1 MNSNDTPHDME
12 RTVLCVSARPDEM
25 LSKFLAACGWQVVHA
40 KTTAIAERMVERD
53 NIKVGLIE
61 LPEDCSTQYL
71 SALEGCMRRGEA
83 NWVAQIAPGQSDNE
97 LVSRF
102 ILDYCFDFVTR
113 PCLNERLIFALGH
126 AHGLSNLRKARV
138 APEPSMGRHEM
149 VGQCEAM
156 QQLYRHIDKCAATD
170 APVFVAGESGT
181 GKELTAR
188 AIHVRS
194 SRSAQAFVAINCAA
208 IPPTLLQAEL
218 FGHERGAFTGAVQRK
233 TGRIESAHQ
242 GTLFL
247 DEIGDMPHECQAVLL
262 RFLQEGTIERL
273 GGSNEIKVD
282 VRVISATHVDL
293 EKAVEDGRFRSDL
306 YHRLCVLRLVEPPLR
321 ERGGDIKLLAN
332 YALSMYRQD
341 GARKIRGFSSDA
353 VVAMSNYAWPGNVRE
368 LINCVRRAVVMSE
381 GRFITAADLGLP
393 QSSNIPA
400 VTLAEIRSK
409 AEKDAIEQA
418 LQRHGYKLSEAAA
431 ELGVSR
437 ATLYRLMH
445 ANRVNQEG
453 AAGRSSA
460 DAGTPQDDEDSEREL
475 PSLTASNQ

>member
-1 MNSNDTPHDME
+1 
-12 RTVLCVSARPDEM
+12 
-25 LSKFLAACGWQVVHA
+25 
-40 KTTAIAERMVERD
+40 
-53 NIKVGLIE
+53 
-61 LPEDCSTQYL
+61 
-71 SALEGCMRRGEA
+71 
-83 NWVAQIAPGQSDNE
+83 
-97 LVSRF
+97 
-102 ILDYCFDFVTR
+102 
-113 PCLNERLIFALGH
+113 
-126 AHGLSNLRKARV
+126 
-138 APEPSMGRHEM
+138 
-149 VGQCEAM
+149 
-156 QQLYRHIDKCAATD
+156 
-170 APVFVAGESGT
+170 
-181 GKELTAR
+181 LTAR

-273 GGSNEIKVD
+273 GGSSEIKVD

-306 YHRLCVLRLVEPPLR
+306 YHRLCVLRLIEPPLR

-332 YALSMYRQD
+332 YALSMYKQD

-393 QSSNIPA
+393 QSANAPA

-431 ELGVSR
+431 DLGVSR
-437 ATLYRLMH
+437 ATLYRLIH
-445 ANRVNQEG
+445 ANRINQEG
-453 AAGRSSA
+453 AAGRASA
-460 DAGTPQDDEDSEREL
+460 DAGAPQDDEESEREL
-475 PSLTASNQ
+475 PSLTVSHH

>member
-1 MNSNDTPHDME
+1 
-12 RTVLCVSARPDEM
+12 
-25 LSKFLAACGWQVVHA
+25 
-40 KTTAIAERMVERD
+40 
-53 NIKVGLIE
+53 
-61 LPEDCSTQYL
+61 
-71 SALEGCMRRGEA
+71 
-83 NWVAQIAPGQSDNE
+83 
-97 LVSRF
+97 
-102 ILDYCFDFVTR
+102 
-113 PCLNERLIFALGH
+113 
-126 AHGLSNLRKARV
+126 
-138 APEPSMGRHEM
+138 
-149 VGQCEAM
+149 
-156 QQLYRHIDKCAATD
+156 
-170 APVFVAGESGT
+170 VFVAGESGT

-194 SRSAQAFVAINCAA
+194 PRSAQAFVAINCAA

-273 GGSNEIKVD
+273 GGTSEIKVD
-282 VRVISATHVDL
+282 VRVISATHVNL

-353 VVAMSNYAWPGNVRE
+353 VVAMSNYGWPGNVRE

-381 GRFITAADLGLP
+381 GRFITASDLGLP
-393 QSSNIPA
+393 QSANAPP

-431 ELGVSR
+431 DLGVSR

-445 ANRVNQEG
+445 ANRVNQDG
-453 AAGRSSA
+453 SSRPSDAAA
-460 DAGTPQDDEDSEREL
+460 PPDDEDSERDL
-475 PSLTASNQ
+475 PSLTASTH

>member
-1 MNSNDTPHDME
+1 MNTTCTPHDTD
-12 RTVLCVSARPDEM
+12 RTVLCISATPDEI
-25 LSKFLAACGWQVVHA
+25 LTKFLAACGWQVAYA
-40 KTTAIAERMVERD
+40 KTTAIAERVIERD
-53 NIKVGLIE
+53 NIKVGLVE
-61 LPEDCSTQYL
+61 LPEDCTSQYL
-71 SALEGCMRRGEA
+71 SALETCMQRGET
-83 NWVAQIAPGQSDNE
+83 NWVAEIAPGQADDE

-126 AHGLSNLRKARV
+126 AHGLSNLRKTRV

-156 QQLYRHIDKCAATD
+156 QQLYRHIDKCAVTD

-194 SRSAQAFVAINCAA
+194 LRSAQAFVAINCAA

-233 TGRIESAHQ
+233 TGRIESAHE

-273 GGSNEIKVD
+273 GGTAAIKVN

-393 QSSNIPA
+393 QSANAPA
-400 VTLAEIRSK
+400 VTLAEIRSR
-409 AEKDAIEQA
+409 AEKNAVEQA

-431 ELGVSR
+431 DLGVSR

-445 ANRVNQEG
+445 ANRVSPDP
-453 AAGRSSA
+453 ASTRPSDTPSA
-460 DAGTPQDDEDSEREL
+460 QTDEDSERGE
-475 PSLTASNQ
+475 PTLTASNH